1 MRNPSLHGK
10 LPAALAALVAVGA
23 LVPAGAA
30 TNYWDG
36 SGTSWNVTSSWSTA
50 SDATEPDTPAVPGS
64 TEDVVFNISGVT
76 GAQTLGLNANQAAKS
91 LTFVS
96 ANTVTI
102 NGSSPGTTARTFVIG
117 GGGLTVNAG
126 MGQVQFGQSGNTVAM
141 RLAETQTWANFSGA
155 SVVIRNHIKGWE
167 SAASPITWTIN
178 CAGAGNISNSGAL
191 DDGSTPV
198 ALIVVSTGA
207 GTVNNAGGSYSGGTI
222 IKSGIYASSSL
233 GTGPLLL
240 GDTAGS
246 LNAMFKLNN
255 TGTITNSITV
265 QAGSSGNTLTIAG
278 GSGSPTTQILG
289 GTLALNNDLIV
300 TPIASIAM
308 TFSNCVSGAGNL
320 TKNGTTLILS
330 GPNTFTGKTR
340 ITAGT
345 LSVGSFNRVSEGT
358 ATSNL
363 GAPVTGEN
371 GTISIGSSGTA
382 ATLSYTGA
390 GETTD
395 RAIDLA
401 GTTGGA
407 TINQSGTGLLKFTGN
422 LTATGEG
429 AKTLTLQGSTDGTGE
444 VAGNIPNNTV
454 ANLTRVTK
462 AGTGLWTLSGANS
475 FSGATAIQSGTLR
488 VASLNR
494 VAGGTASSNLGA
506 PTTSA
511 NGTIAL
517 GNSATTGQLT
527 YTGSGETTD
536 RVINLAGTTGGGTL
550 DASGAGPLVFTNP
563 FTATGTGSK
572 LLTLQGSSSAT
583 NTIAAAIVNKD
594 VNNRTSLTKDG
605 AGLWML
611 NGMTTYSGPTT
622 VANGT
627 LAINGRILSPVT
639 VQNDGVLTGT
649 GTILTNNVTAVT
661 VGGILDPGRV
671 GGIGALSVTGSVVF
685 AEGRFHVDATGASA
699 DRLNVSGSVASSGG
713 TVPVRATITNP
724 GLTKSWKI
732 LSAAGGIT
740 ADFASAGIGYTVAK
754 ANADTELWLL
764 KNPDGTVM
772 LIR

>member
-1 MRNPSLHGK
+1 M
-10 LPAALAALVAVGA
+10 
-23 LVPAGAA
+23 
-30 TNYWDG
+30 
-36 SGTSWNVTSSWSTA
+36 
-50 SDATEPDTPAVPGS
+50 
-64 TEDVVFNISGVT
+64 
-76 GAQTLGLNANQAAKS
+76 
-91 LTFVS
+91 
-96 ANTVTI
+96 
-102 NGSSPGTTARTFVIG
+102 
-117 GGGLTVNAG
+117 
-126 MGQVQFGQSGNTVAM
+126 
-141 RLAETQTWANFSGA
+141 
-155 SVVIRNHIKGWE
+155 
-167 SAASPITWTIN
+167 
-178 CAGAGNISNSGAL
+178 
-191 DDGSTPV
+191 
-198 ALIVVSTGA
+198 
-207 GTVNNAGGSYSGGTI
+207 
-222 IKSGIYASSSL
+222 
-233 GTGPLLL
+233 
-240 GDTAGS
+240 
-246 LNAMFKLNN
+246 NN

-265 QAGSSGNTLTIAG
+265 QAGSSGNTLTITG

-289 GTLALNNDLIV
+289 GTLALNNNLTV

-308 TFSNCVSGAGNL
+308 TFSNVVSGAGSL

-340 ITAGT
+340 INAGT
-345 LSVGSFNRVSEGT
+345 LSVGSLNRVSGGT
-358 ATSNL
+358 ASSNL
-363 GAPVTGEN
+363 GAPVTVDN
-371 GTISIGSSGTA
+371 GTISIGTVGTA

-395 RAIDLA
+395 RVIDLA

-429 AKTLTLQGSTDGTGE
+429 AKTLTLQGSTDGAGE

-475 FSGATAIQSGTLR
+475 FSGATAIQNGILR
-488 VASLNR
+488 VSSLNR
-494 VAGGTASSNLGA
+494 VTGGTASSSLGA
-506 PTTSA
+506 PALA
-511 NGTIAL
+511 NATISL
-517 GNSATTGQLT
+517 GYNSTTGQLT
-527 YTGSGETTD
+527 YAGSGETTD

-550 DASGAGPLVFTNP
+550 EAAGTGPLVFTSA

-572 LLTLQGSSSAT
+572 TLTLQGSSTAT
-583 NTIAAAIVNKD
+583 NTIAASIVNKD
-594 VNNRTSLTKDG
+594 ANNRTRLTKDG
-605 AGLWML
+605 SGLWLL
-611 NGMTTYSGPTT
+611 NGTTTYSGPTT

-639 VQNDGVLTGT
+639 VQNGGVLTGA
-649 GTILTNNVTAVT
+649 GTILTNNVTALT

-732 LSAAGGIT
+732 LSASGGIT
-740 ADFASAGIGYTVAK
+740 AEFASAGIGYTVAK

-764 KNPDGTVM
+764 KNPEGTVM
-772 LIR
+772 LVR